1 MGNTSR
7 QIPGSISFHSLFPT
21 KGKKTT
27 LTLLKFTILDKD
39 IYERRK
45 HNRVLDK
52 SKVQETIFFNNAGVI
67 ATLENEQSD
76 KPLNINN

>member
-7 QIPGSISFHSLFPT
+7 QIPGSISLHSLFPT
-21 KGKKTT
+21 KRKKTT